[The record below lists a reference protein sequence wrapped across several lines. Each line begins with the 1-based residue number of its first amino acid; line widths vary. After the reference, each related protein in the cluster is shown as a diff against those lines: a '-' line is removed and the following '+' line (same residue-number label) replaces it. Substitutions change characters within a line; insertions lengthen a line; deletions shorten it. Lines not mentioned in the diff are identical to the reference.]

1 MGKIIDFN
9 EALRAKKATELA
21 QLDDLQDKI
30 DGMDM
35 DAAIRHLLRIEENP
49 EAAAQF
55 ADAMEAFWN
64 SPVSSRITAD

>member
-1 MGKIIDFN
+1 MGNIIDFN
-9 EALRAKKATELA
+9 EVRRAQKAVEYA

-49 EAAAQF
+49 EAATQF
-55 ADAMEAFWN
+55 ADAMEAFWA
-64 SPVSSRITAD
+64 SPVSRRITAD

>member
-9 EALRAKKATELA
+9 EALRAKRAADHA

-30 DGMDM
+30 DEMDM

-49 EAAAQF
+49 EVAAQF
-55 ADAMEAFWN
+55 VDAMEAFWT
-64 SPVSSRITAD
+64 SPISITAD